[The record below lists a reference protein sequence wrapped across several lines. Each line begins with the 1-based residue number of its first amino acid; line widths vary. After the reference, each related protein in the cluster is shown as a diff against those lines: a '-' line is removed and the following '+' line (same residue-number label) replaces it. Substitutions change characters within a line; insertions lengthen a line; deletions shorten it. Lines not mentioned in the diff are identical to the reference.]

1 MGIEV
6 VCGGS
11 MKIGDLVRYK
21 SKSRIGQYGLVIR
34 CIAGTD
40 RRKVVEWMNG
50 VRCSYP
56 ERYLEAVC
64 K

>member
-1 MGIEV
+1 MQV
-6 VCGGS
+6 
-11 MKIGDLVRYK
+11 GDLVRYK

-34 CIAGTD
+34 CIAGID

-56 ERYLEAVC
+56 ERYLEVVC

>member
-1 MGIEV
+1 MQV
-6 VCGGS
+6 
-11 MKIGDLVRYK
+11 GDLVRYK
-21 SKSRIGQYGLVIR
+21 SKTGIGQYGIIIR

-40 RRKVVEWMNG
+40 KAKVVEWSNG